1 MTQPPDENI
10 LIGKF
15 KDGGENDEI
24 DEQAVADTL
33 EAIGANEKI
42 ETYCKLIRQFE
53 ADKEAVKSE
62 IDRMKAKKEAAENA
76 VERLKNGI
84 LEFMAATDTTKADIG
99 LFKLSV
105 TESKAVDIID
115 ESKIPQKFK
124 IPQPDKIDKAGIREI
139 LKNGGSVEGTQLK
152 INKGVRIK

>member
-1 MTQPPDENI
+1 MTLYEMTEQAMALYE
-10 LIGKF
+10 LLQ
-15 KDGGENDEI
+15 NDEI

>member
-1 MTQPPDENI
+1 MTLYEMTEQAMALYE
-10 LIGKF
+10 LLQ
-15 KDGGENDEI
+15 NDEI

-152 INKGVRIK
+152 INTGVRIK

>member
-1 MTQPPDENI
+1 MTLYEMTEQATALYE
-10 LIGKF
+10 LLQ
-15 KDGGENDEI
+15 NDEI

-33 EAIGANEKI
+33 EAIGADDKL
-42 ETYCKLIRQFE
+42 ETYCKLIRQYE

-62 IDRMKAKKEAAENA
+62 IDRLKAKKEAAENA

-84 LEFMAATDTTKADIG
+84 IEFMAATDITKADIG